1 MLVTDAANRVSG
13 SQLEIV
19 GIKMTAVEEHEI
31 TAAASI
37 ASDALVLLDC
47 FDGQVGEVV
56 YGIAEEFAK
65 ERGKGQAVEITASDV
80 RKAGE
85 IVIAGLQKMVEM
97 GRLPSGFVPQ
107 LDGMRDCFLCKDR

>member
-1 MLVTDAANRVSG
+1 MSA
-13 SQLEIV
+13 I
-19 GIKMTAVEEHEI
+19 EELKSPDS
-31 TAAASI
+31 ASI
-37 ASDALVLLDC
+37 ASDAMQLLDC

-65 ERGKGQAVEITASDV
+65 ERSGHRPIEISSGDV

-85 IVIAGLQKMVEM
+85 LVIAGLQKMVEM
-97 GRLPSGFVPQ
+97 GKLPAGFVPQ